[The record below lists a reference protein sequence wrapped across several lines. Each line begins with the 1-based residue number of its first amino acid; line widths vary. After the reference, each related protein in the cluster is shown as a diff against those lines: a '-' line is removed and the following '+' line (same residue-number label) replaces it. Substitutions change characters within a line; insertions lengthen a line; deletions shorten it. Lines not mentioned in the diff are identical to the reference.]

1 MGILAD
7 GSITI
12 ADAMDYI
19 EGGKFVMPCFS
30 ASIRL
35 EY

>member
-19 EGGKFVMPCFS
+19 KGGKFVMPAFQ
-30 ASIRL
+30 RQFV
-35 EY
+35 